1 MGKLWENHG
10 KPWNKYEQMIKNM
23 GKSTINGRFNGKIIE
38 LNRSKWLIFQHV
50 MFD

>member
-10 KPWNKYEQMIKNM
+10 KPWNKYETNDKKLENPLSMDVLMEKN
-23 GKSTINGRFNGKIIE
+23 IE